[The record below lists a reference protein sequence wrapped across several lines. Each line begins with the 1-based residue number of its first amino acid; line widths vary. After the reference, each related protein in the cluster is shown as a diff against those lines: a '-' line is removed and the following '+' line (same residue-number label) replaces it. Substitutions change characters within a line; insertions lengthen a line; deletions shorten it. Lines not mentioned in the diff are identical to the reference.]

1 MNRNSLSLLLI
12 FFVFGFGIFYG
23 GKILSKMF
31 ATPEFINPK
40 MDLIQIFEPKPYS
53 GITSPIKISGQA
65 RGYWFFE
72 ASFPAKIIDEND
84 VILGQGIARAK
95 TDWMVQDFV
104 SFELEIDFIKSS
116 TETGYI
122 VFEKDNPS
130 GLPENADDLKWP
142 IKFIP

>member
-1 MNRNSLSLLLI
+1 M
-12 FFVFGFGIFYG
+12 
-23 GKILSKMF
+23 
-31 ATPEFINPK
+31 
-40 MDLIQIFEPKPYS
+40 
-53 GITSPIKISGQA
+53 
-65 RGYWFFE
+65 
-72 ASFPAKIIDEND
+72 
-84 VILGQGIARAK
+84 ILGQGIARAK